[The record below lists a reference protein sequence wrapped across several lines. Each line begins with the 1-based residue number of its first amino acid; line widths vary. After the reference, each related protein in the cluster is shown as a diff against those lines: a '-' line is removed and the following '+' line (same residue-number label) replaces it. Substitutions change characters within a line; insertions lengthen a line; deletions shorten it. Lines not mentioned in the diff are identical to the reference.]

1 VYLDQ
6 RGVKIL
12 KMIVNDPSV
21 SGKELEQ
28 TLGLS
33 RKQISYSLG
42 KINDYL
48 KKNGFEEIK
57 WLKTGRFL
65 VSLAVIR
72 EYQSEDSKTAEYTYV
87 LSDEERYS
95 WLTLRLLCHTEE
107 LSTYHFTDEL
117 KISKN
122 TLMSDLKRVQEIMKS
137 YGLELN
143 YDRKR
148 GYVVY
153 GEEYDKRGLIIQALR
168 ENLNIPGGEERLA
181 VVYHIKQTELEQ
193 LKSDIKEIE
202 EKLSVCYADER
213 MKEFPYILAFLL
225 RQIRNGCLLQN
236 LPESCRHVTG
246 TKEYMVMSSFCMKH
260 GIDSEKEKI
269 FFTMQL
275 QISKYSSRN
284 EAGENQA
291 QLKAAA
297 QDAIKCFERISCVQ
311 ISDKE
316 GLLEALLQ
324 HLQPAVYRIRYH
336 YHVQPDISDMILP
349 KYQYLHEIVKLSV
362 FPLET
367 LLGETM
373 PDRETIYITALI
385 GAWLRKEGLLGTMQ
399 PRKKAVVVCSNGIT
413 VSHFLHITLE
423 EMFPEIEFT
432 ACLSIRG
439 FEEYQKDFQIVFT
452 TTRLNTDKVQ
462 FVVTPSFNEYTGK
475 IFRQKVLR
483 ELEGVSYENVTTE
496 GIMALIDR
504 YAVVQERDK
513 LEKSLHQY
521 LSSFSGKAYP
531 ELRNEGLC
539 LRDLLKPENIEFAA
553 EIHPWNEAI
562 RNASNVLW
570 ENGSIE
576 LRYINKMIRLIQENQ
591 PYIMLADGVIV
602 AHAGV
607 DDGVAR
613 PAMSLYRMPE
623 RISIDG
629 YMDADIIMVLA
640 TPDKTI
646 HLTALYQ
653 LIHLL
658 ENEVNLNKIRMAE
671 NTEEL
676 VQLIEWES
684 SLKI

>member
-1 VYLDQ
+1 
-6 RGVKIL
+6 
-12 KMIVNDPSV
+12 M
-21 SGKELEQ
+21 
-28 TLGLS
+28 
-33 RKQISYSLG
+33 
-42 KINDYL
+42 
-48 KKNGFEEIK
+48 
-57 WLKTGRFL
+57 
-65 VSLAVIR
+65 
-72 EYQSEDSKTAEYTYV
+72 
-87 LSDEERYS
+87 
-95 WLTLRLLCHTEE
+95 
-107 LSTYHFTDEL
+107 
-117 KISKN
+117 
-122 TLMSDLKRVQEIMKS
+122 
-137 YGLELN
+137 
-143 YDRKR
+143 
-148 GYVVY
+148 
-153 GEEYDKRGLIIQALR
+153 
-168 ENLNIPGGEERLA
+168 
-181 VVYHIKQTELEQ
+181 
-193 LKSDIKEIE
+193 
-202 EKLSVCYADER
+202 
-213 MKEFPYILAFLL
+213 
-225 RQIRNGCLLQN
+225 
-236 LPESCRHVTG
+236 
-246 TKEYMVMSSFCMKH
+246 
-260 GIDSEKEKI
+260 
-269 FFTMQL
+269 
-275 QISKYSSRN
+275 
-284 EAGENQA
+284 
-291 QLKAAA
+291 
-297 QDAIKCFERISCVQ
+297 
-311 ISDKE
+311 
-316 GLLEALLQ
+316 
-324 HLQPAVYRIRYH
+324 
-336 YHVQPDISDMILP
+336 
-349 KYQYLHEIVKLSV
+349 
-362 FPLET
+362 
-367 LLGETM
+367 
-373 PDRETIYITALI
+373 
-385 GAWLRKEGLLGTMQ
+385 
-399 PRKKAVVVCSNGIT
+399 
-413 VSHFLHITLE
+413 SHFLHITLE

-452 TTRLNTDKVQ
+452 TTRLNTDKIQ

-496 GIMALIDR
+496 GIMALIER

-531 ELRNEGLC
+531 ELRNERLC

-553 EIHPWNEAI
+553 EIYPWDEAI
-562 RNASNVLW
+562 RSASNVLW

-623 RISIDG
+623 RISING

-671 NTEEL
+671 NTEKL